1 MLEFEYKYRGI
12 IVIPVDQFLF
22 TGHFSKDSLYQF
34 VAFMLCV
41 MNKEI
46 SLFVQKWELNSC
58 WGKQYHRMLYK
69 SENTFALLRSTAFT
83 YLMLILFDCLKK
95 NY

>member
-1 MLEFEYKYRGI
+1 MMLEFEYKYRGI
-12 IVIPVDQFLF
+12 IVIPGDQFLF

-46 SLFVQKWELNSC
+46 SLFVQNLTHVKGN
-58 WGKQYHRMLYK
+58 
-69 SENTFALLRSTAFT
+69 NTTECCTRVKILLHS
-83 YLMLILFDCLKK
+83 
-95 NY
+95 